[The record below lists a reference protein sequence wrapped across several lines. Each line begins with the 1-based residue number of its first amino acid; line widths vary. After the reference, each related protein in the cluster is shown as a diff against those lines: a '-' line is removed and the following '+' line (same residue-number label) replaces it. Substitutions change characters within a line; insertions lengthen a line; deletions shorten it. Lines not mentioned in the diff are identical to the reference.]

1 MADRYELTVPAI
13 EVRQGDRHIYCFA
26 IDGKHLLDFT
36 AVSRVKRTQ
45 EGALDGYQRPEVMNH
60 IRAIRRYIE
69 SPEAMLPNAIVLAFD
84 ERVRFVA
91 ARRRSSVDYSTMGE
105 LVIPVD
111 ESLAESDKPA
121 LLVDGQ
127 QRAAAIRDADVA
139 EFPVAAVAFI
149 ASGADEQRSQF
160 ILVNNTKPLPKG
172 LIHELLPDTAGYL
185 PPKYARRQLPAQVM
199 ARLNLDCD
207 SPFRGAIA
215 TPTSP
220 DGYIKDNS
228 VLKMI
233 ENSLY
238 DGALYQYRDPS
249 DGTGD
254 LEQMVLHLKIFW
266 TLVQSIWPIEWQL
279 IPRKSRLTHG
289 VGIQALGY
297 VMDSL
302 TERYDAESLPIEMTD
317 RNLKRLKQVTA
328 WTDGSWNLGPADQRK
343 WNGLQNTPNDVKLLT
358 SMLINSLG
366 RQ

>member
-1 MADRYELTVPAI
+1 MADRYEIKVPAI
-13 EVRQGDRHIYCFA
+13 EVRQGERRIYCFA
-26 IDGKHLLDFT
+26 VDGKHLLDFT
-36 AVSRVKRTQ
+36 AVSRVRRTDQ
-45 EGALDGYQRPEVMNH
+45 GDLDGYQRPEVMNH

-69 SPEAMLPNAIVLAFD
+69 SPEALLPNAVVLAFD
-84 ERVRFVA
+84 NRVQFVP
-91 ARRRSSVDYSTMGE
+91 ARRRSPVPYSAMGE

-111 ESLAESDKPA
+111 ETLDDSEKPA

-127 QRAAAIRDADVA
+127 QRIAAIRDADVA

-172 LIHELLPDTAGYL
+172 LIHELLPDASGYL

-199 ARLNLDCD
+199 TRLNLDSN
-207 SPFRGAIA
+207 SPFLGAIA

-238 DGALYQYRDPS
+238 DGALYQYRDPE
-249 DGTGD
+249 DGSGD
-254 LEQMVLHLKIFW
+254 IEQMVLHLKNFW
-266 TLVQSIWPIEWQL
+266 GLVRATWPAEWGL

-297 VMDSL
+297 VMDAL
-302 TERYDAESLPIEMTD
+302 TEGYVAEALPGMRLD
-317 RNLKRLKQVTA
+317 RNLANLSEVTA
-328 WTDGSWNLGPADQRK
+328 WCSGTWHLRSDDHRR
-343 WNGLQNTPNDVKLLT
+343 WNGLQNTPNDIKLLT
-358 SMLINSLG
+358 NLLLNSMN
-366 RQ
+366 